1 MELVIPHSSSGVQA
15 IRTQS
20 FNPTTKNIKS
30 SSTSP
35 SKYSANKLI
44 LPSFPGLIAVML
56 ANAYNIGINQIYDV
70 DIDRVNK
77 PYLPIAAGDLS
88 LKQAWFLVIFDV
100 LVGLFILWLMKA
112 DVITTSLYCLG
123 LLSGILY
130 SVPPFRFKESPIA
143 TLIVIPL
150 QGGVIQNVGILYAT
164 RSSLGLPLCCSP
176 SIVFITTFVT
186 LFCTVISFMK
196 DITDVEGDLKHN
208 IRTFPVI
215 FGPRNVTFFGTG
227 MLLLNYVG
235 TIAAAIY
242 MPQAFKRHV
251 VLPVHLILALSLLFQ
266 VGKLENAN
274 YTKIL
279 SWAFKKNVDH
289 HFIHVEEFEYLVKAL
304 SSTVDLLQSP
314 LILAV
319 ADSNYRYRRLR
330 FSLSLSPP
338 PILVAAT
345 ANWLLILKFQ
355 SSVSTSI

>member
-44 LPSFPGLIAVML
+44 LPVRLYGKSRFSRFLIYGQHKRNSIRGCAQIESVGSNPTRRKAHQDESTGPDHHHPVLTKVSRFGSACFNFLRPVAMCQITISTTSLFARVVVENPHLFKWSLVLKSFPGLIAVML

-70 DIDRVNK
+70 DID
-77 PYLPIAAGDLS
+77 
-88 LKQAWFLVIFDV
+88 
-100 LVGLFILWLMKA
+100 
-112 DVITTSLYCLG
+112 
-123 LLSGILY
+123 
-130 SVPPFRFKESPIA
+130 RFKESPIA

-274 YTKIL
+274 YTKEA
-279 SWAFKKNVDH
+279 SEAFYV
-289 HFIHVEEFEYLVKAL
+289 
-304 SSTVDLLQSP
+304 
-314 LILAV
+314 
-319 ADSNYRYRRLR
+319 
-330 FSLSLSPP
+330 SL
-338 PILVAAT
+338 
-345 ANWLLILKFQ
+345 WKLLILEFLLFPFM
-355 SSVSTSI
+355 